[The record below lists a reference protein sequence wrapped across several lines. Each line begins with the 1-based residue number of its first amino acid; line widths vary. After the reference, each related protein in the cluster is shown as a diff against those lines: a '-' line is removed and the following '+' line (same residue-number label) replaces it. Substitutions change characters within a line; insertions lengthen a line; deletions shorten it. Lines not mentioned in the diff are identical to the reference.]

1 LCRPELQQTGA
12 DSCRAS
18 CLQQHNKG
26 VQALRTGRALAR
38 RMKIVAGRKRI
49 ILIVTTVTGKATVST
64 RLYQG
69 RKRFFF
75 LESRLYESSIE
86 SLLYARALNQ
96 LISLPF
102 LNKKITS
109 AEFRALQK

>member
-1 LCRPELQQTGA
+1 
-12 DSCRAS
+12 
-18 CLQQHNKG
+18 LQQHNKG

-69 RKRFFF
+69 RKRFF